1 MSKHQYK
8 PTCKVCGDHFDLKRF
23 QLGYAVCLLCGEELA
38 RSVKHTV
45 VPMHKSNYVA
55 CFSREDL
62 IGINNKGG
70 LVK

>member
-1 MSKHQYK
+1 MKLHHY
-8 PTCKVCGDHFDLKRF
+8 CKSCSDVVDPRRWSLGIKFCMPCGD
-23 QLGYAVCLLCGEELA
+23 EIA
-38 RSVKHTV
+38 RRRKFTI

-55 CFSREDL
+55 CFNREDL

>member
-1 MSKHQYK
+1 MSKLHHYCR
-8 PTCKVCGDHFDLKRF
+8 TCSDTVDPRRWALGLKYCMPCGDEVAKQRKF
-23 QLGYAVCLLCGEELA
+23 
-38 RSVKHTV
+38 TV

-55 CFSREDL
+55 CFNREDL

>member
-1 MSKHQYK
+1 MTKYK

-23 QLGYAVCLLCGEELA
+23 QLGYAVCLFCGEEMA
-38 RSVKHTV
+38 RQVKHTV

-70 LVK
+70 IVK